1 MNPKDSVGIHLS
13 DAVARVAVQMSG
25 GGVIR
30 VLVRSAS
37 PFTRSGLENAIS
49 ADPRFEIVNERS
61 SSFELEQGPDVILLD
76 GAEPDLEKLRSTSS
90 LSAHTPHRVLLAD
103 DVNRLELARLVKRGV
118 RAILPRDSTPCRR
131 SPQHSK
137 LSLKIWSR
145 LVQKLLETLLPAASE
160 DREEENEYLQEPLT
174 ARETEVLALL
184 AEGAGNKEIAAKL
197 SISEHTA
204 KFHVQLHS
212 QQAWRNHAN
221 RSRNAGVPSRIDL
234 HLIQP
239 DKL

>member
-1 MNPKDSVGIHLS
+1 MNRKDRVGIHLS

-76 GAEPDLEKLRSTSS
+76 GAEPDLEKLSSTS

-103 DVNRLELARLVKRGV
+103 DVNRLELARLVKLGV
-118 RAILPRDSTPCRR
+118 RALLPRDSSVQEIAVALEAVTQDLVAI
-131 SPQHSK
+131 SPE
-137 LSLKIWSR
+137 
-145 LVQKLLETLLPAASE
+145 LLETLLPAASE

-204 KFHVQLHS
+204 KFHVSSILS
-212 QQAWRNHAN
+212 KLGATTRTEAVT
-221 RSRNAGVPSRIDL
+221 RGYRLG
-234 HLIQP
+234 LIFI
-239 DKL
+239 